1 MALPTL
7 RLPDHVR
14 PSSFNIER
22 NHKILTSEPISGMH
36 RMQTRLIGEPYHNIR
51 LKYDPI
57 HRDQFGS
64 LIPFLNN
71 LRGQHDTFGLIIPN
85 YTKTVTGLVEGNY
98 LTTSNNKT
106 RQVLDA
112 GTGPNTELLSAIT
125 TGGTHQFSNSIAVT
139 SGNPVGVYFDIPENV
154 SGVTIDLFTDNDGA
168 TGIAGSTSYAVNQG
182 RNVHFLTPTI
192 TGTVHVRIT
201 STAVT
206 LRSMSIKGG
215 FLKSFYT
222 TTLSPTLSAA
232 HDSSFIMPLPAALM
246 KVSLNGPVQKVE
258 YGANSLIRIEL
269 DLIERE

>member
-14 PSSFNIER
+14 PASYNMER
-22 NHKILTSEPISGMH
+22 QHKILSSAPVSGMH
-36 RMQTRLIGEPYHNIR
+36 RMQTRLIGEPYHT
-51 LKYDPI
+51 LKLRYDPI
-57 HRDQFGS
+57 HRDDFGS

-85 YTKTVTGLVEGNY
+85 YTKTVTGLIEGNY
-98 LTTSNNKT
+98 LTTTNNKT

-125 TGGTHQFSNSIAVT
+125 VGGTHQFSSALAVT
-139 SGNPVGVYFDIPENV
+139 TGTPVGAYFDIPENV
-154 SGVTIDLFTDNDGA
+154 SGVTIDLFTSTNGVSGVA
-168 TGIAGSTSYAVNQG
+168 ASTSYAVNQG
-182 RNVHFLTPTI
+182 RNVHFLTPTT
-192 TGTVHVRIT
+192 TGTVYVRIT

-222 TTLSPTLSAA
+222 TTVSPTLSAA

-246 KVSLNGPVQKVE
+246 KVSLNGPVQKVD